1 MKITTIWN
9 SQDGDARLD
18 GIFCDWER
26 KGNSQKTEGYTEE
39 IIKSVEQENKN
50 LKITALHAVG
60 DPANKAGRIIVIKF
74 STSLKSCFG
83 MGVLQ

>member
-1 MKITTIWN
+1 MVMRCLMEFFVTERGKEI
-9 SQDGDARLD
+9 AR
-18 GIFCDWER
+18 R
-26 KGNSQKTEGYTEE
+26 QKEYTEE